1 MTDNNS
7 LSRAEADTPGEQV
20 TPAQPYSVRLEFTG
34 SGSEYFR
41 IWIVNL
47 LLTLCTLG
55 LYYPWAKV
63 RRLRYFYGNT
73 VVDGQPLGFHGE
85 AKKMFKGFVLVAVL
99 FACYGVAQNYSQT
112 ASYVAL
118 LILAGLWPA
127 LLKSSLQFRMANT
140 SWRGMRFGFVG
151 GLPGAYKAVL
161 PAWAPAVLLSAVALL
176 WFPDNL
182 SGGLAQSDPQV
193 AELAGMFTLFFFGTL
208 ALIPLFFWNVRKY
221 QHSHYTFSSERTQF
235 LAGPWSFY
243 KLFLK
248 IGLVWLVVC
257 FVLSILIVI
266 GVAVAFGVL
275 RNMAERSTF
284 LSAVVWVGLMA
295 PVAAVFAFGVAV
307 SQSMM
312 QNLVWLRTESSHLKF
327 HSDLGAF
334 KLAGLM
340 VKNLAL
346 LVLSLGLYWPFAV
359 VASQRMRLQ
368 AVGVTFLVPPD
379 DFVASERVNP
389 GDTAGE
395 AAGDVLGIDIGV

>member
-73 VVDGQPLGFHGE
+73 LVDGQPLGFHGE

-151 GLPGAYKAVL
+151 SLPGAYKSVL
-161 PAWAPAVLLSAVALL
+161 PAWVPAVLLPAVVML
-176 WFPDNL
+176 WFPE
-182 SGGLAQSDPQV
+182 S
-193 AELAGMFTLFFFGTL
+193 LAGGAVQSGPQAVQLMGIFGVFFFGTL
-208 ALIPLFFWNVRKY
+208 ALIPLLFWNLRKY
-221 QHSHYTFSSERTQF
+221 QHSHYTFSSERAQF
-235 LAGPWSFY
+235 LAGPWDFY
-243 KLFLK
+243 KLFFK
-248 IGLVWLVVC
+248 IGLVWLVVS
-257 FVLSILIVI
+257 FSFFLFL
-266 GVAVAFGVL
+266 GLGTAAAFGML
-275 RNMAERSTF
+275 RDTAELSTF
-284 LSAVVWVGLMA
+284 ISVVVWLGLMA
-295 PVAAVFAFGVAV
+295 PVAAVYTFGVAA
-307 SQSMM
+307 SRSMM
-312 QNLVWLRTESSHLKF
+312 QNLVWTRTESSHLKF
-327 HSDLGAF
+327 HSDLSVF

-340 VKNLAL
+340 LKNLAL

-379 DFVASERVNP
+379 DFVASQRVNP
-389 GDTAGE
+389 GDTAGD